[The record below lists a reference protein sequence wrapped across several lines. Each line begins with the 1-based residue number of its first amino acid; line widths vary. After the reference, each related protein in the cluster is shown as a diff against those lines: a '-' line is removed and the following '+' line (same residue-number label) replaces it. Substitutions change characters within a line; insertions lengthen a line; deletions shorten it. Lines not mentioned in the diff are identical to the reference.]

1 VGLVWSGRPA
11 FTFDRSRSMRLKDL
25 APLSRCG
32 QRMSFISLQKG
43 PAAEQLKDPPP
54 GMNVRNY
61 ADELRD
67 FSETAAALENLDLL
81 IVVDTSVAHLS
92 GALGRPTWLLL
103 PIGPDWRWMEGRE
116 DTPWYPT
123 MRLFRQ
129 TRWRDWTDVVE
140 RVADEL
146 VENAM
151 TKDLV

>member
-1 VGLVWSGRPA
+1 
-11 FTFDRSRSMRLKDL
+11 
-25 APLSRCG
+25 
-32 QRMSFISLQKG
+32 MSFISLQKG